1 MFYCMKAKAQLANN
15 YTYHVNTQTRSSY
28 TYHAIPSPIHFDNT
42 AFLALYTIFS
52 FPRSATTN

>member
-28 TYHAIPSPIHFDNT
+28 TYHAIPSPILFDNN

-52 FPRSATTN
+52 FPR